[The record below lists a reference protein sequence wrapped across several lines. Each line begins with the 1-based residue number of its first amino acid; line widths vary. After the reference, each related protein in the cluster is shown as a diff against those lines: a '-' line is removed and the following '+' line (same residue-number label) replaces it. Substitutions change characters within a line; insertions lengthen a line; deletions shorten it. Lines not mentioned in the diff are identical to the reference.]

1 MRTMKRASAAAA
13 VALLALALGACSDA
27 KDAADKAADDAKEK
41 AGEAGSSLAADASDK
56 AESALSDATAGD
68 DSSATSGTGGS
79 GDAAGADESDGS
91 AGSEGSDSTD
101 GSGASGDVGGV
112 ALDLGEFSKD
122 PSAKAV
128 GEFYSAR
135 EEVRGGGDSAALEA
149 VTGADHFQ
157 DVLAWAESH
166 PSTGAFSVVV
176 TAVDGSSVS
185 ACVGED
191 GEGPRVLTVEDGKVT
206 GNARGDFAC

>member
-1 MRTMKRASAAAA
+1 MRTMKRASGAAA
-13 VALLALALGACSDA
+13 VALVALGLGACSEA

-41 AGEAGSSLAADASDK
+41 AGEAGSSLAADASSK
-56 AESALSDATAGD
+56 AESALADATGGADG
-68 DSSATSGTGGS
+68 SATSGTGGT
-79 GDAAGADESDGS
+79 GGTDGS
-91 AGSEGSDSTD
+91 GSEGSE
-101 GSGASGDVGGV
+101 GSEGADVAESGDVGGV
-112 ALDLGEFSKD
+112 SLDLGAFAED
-122 PSAKAV
+122 PAAKAA

-157 DVLAWAESH
+157 DVLAWAEGH
-166 PSTGAFSVVV
+166 PSTGSFTVVV

-185 ACVGED
+185 ACVGEN

-206 GNARGDFAC
+206 GNSRGDFAC

>member
-27 KDAADKAADDAKEK
+27 KDAADKAADDAREK

-56 AESALSDATAGD
+56 AGSALSDATAGD

-79 GDAAGADESDGS
+79 GGTGDASATDGS
-91 AGSEGSDSTD
+91 AGS
-101 GSGASGDVGGV
+101 GDVGGI
-112 ALDLGEFSKD
+112 ALDLGEFATD

-166 PSTGAFSVVV
+166 PSTGSFSVVV

-206 GNARGDFAC
+206 GNARGDFDC

>member
-1 MRTMKRASAAAA
+1 MRTMKRASGAAA
-13 VALLALALGACSDA
+13 VALLALTLGACSDA
-27 KDAADKAADDAKEK
+27 EDAADKAADDAREK

-56 AESALSDATAGD
+56 AGSALSDATGGA
-68 DSSATSGTGGS
+68 DSSATSGTGGT
-79 GDAAGADESDGS
+79 GDGSATDGS
-91 AGSEGSDSTD
+91 AG
-101 GSGASGDVGGV
+101 SGDVGGV
-112 ALDLGEFSKD
+112 ALDLGEFATD

-135 EEVRGGGDSAALEA
+135 EEVRGGGDGAALEA
-149 VTGADHFQ
+149 VTGADHYR
-157 DVLAWAESH
+157 DVLAWAEGH
-166 PSTGAFSVVV
+166 PSSGSFTVVV

-206 GNARGDFAC
+206 DNARGDFDC